1 VEDAIHEH
9 LRSLTRTGKCS
20 TTAFGGEKDITAMA
34 GSSGSG
40 QDIESGRTNMAES
53 TTVVQGGRPSE
64 LNVPFNGLA
73 VFEAGARRDDQ
84 RPDRTLNGVLG
95 RGWNGAASPA
105 DRQPGAGVIGV
116 GAPNHGPG
124 MVGLGGGI
132 RISSTFLGSPGNLGE
147 DGLGGTG
154 VIGIGGQGDSA
165 ASATAADVAADPS
178 RPGAGLVGQGGA
190 SLFPTGGSPTGT
202 GNGPGVVGI
211 AGGRQRPPVAD
222 MSQADLAATENVGV
236 VGFGGDGPKPF
247 GGTTVGP
254 VSAGPGVR
262 GIGGIATPSG
272 TTTTIAGPGVVGV
285 AGTAPVPSDATVAE
299 IGVAGFGGAGAGV
312 FGMSTAFP
320 GVAGT
325 STSASG
331 VVGTSTAGAGIVG
344 TSLTGPGVVGISG
357 GTNGGA
363 FSSSVAAQINLRP
376 LPTPLATPT
385 GAIAGRAG
393 DLLVLTPRPDGLMA
407 TLWFCTTTG
416 DATTA
421 TWVRIV

>member
-1 VEDAIHEH
+1 
-9 LRSLTRTGKCS
+9 
-20 TTAFGGEKDITAMA
+20 
-34 GSSGSG
+34 
-40 QDIESGRTNMAES
+40 
-53 TTVVQGGRPSE
+53 
-64 LNVPFNGLA
+64 
-73 VFEAGARRDDQ
+73 
-84 RPDRTLNGVLG
+84 
-95 RGWNGAASPA
+95 
-105 DRQPGAGVIGV
+105 
-116 GAPNHGPG
+116 
-124 MVGLGGGI
+124 
-132 RISSTFLGSPGNLGE
+132 
-147 DGLGGTG
+147 
-154 VIGIGGQGDSA
+154 
-165 ASATAADVAADPS
+165 
-178 RPGAGLVGQGGA
+178 
-190 SLFPTGGSPTGT
+190 
-202 GNGPGVVGI
+202 
-211 AGGRQRPPVAD
+211 